1 MSWKYKQDKYFPPLS
16 WFQLVVFPHR
26 NRRQS
31 RVLGLQE
38 CATIPGVQ
46 SYFIYVC
53 VYAHVPACTLAYM
66 PQVSSLLRPRV
77 SWEINHRWSVR
88 LGSKHLYLLNHFPGP
103 GILLKC
109 LNCKTGNWV
118 YTSMGF
124 DSHRCNTQFYG
135 LPVFPVYPPLAQFT

>member
-1 MSWKYKQDKYFPPLS
+1 M
-16 WFQLVVFPHR
+16 
-26 NRRQS
+26 
-31 RVLGLQE
+31 
-38 CATIPGVQ
+38 Q

-77 SWEINHRWSVR
+77 SWEMKHRWSVR
-88 LGSKHLYLLNHFPGP
+88 LGSKHLYLLNRFTGP

-109 LNCKTGNWV
+109 LNCKTDNWV

-124 DSHRCNTQFYG
+124 DNHRCNTHYSSSMVSLYILLLHGSLNPGCDGNGTIQCN
-135 LPVFPVYPPLAQFT
+135 LWILAPLTQPNTHETHPSPRSHP